1 MPKSTRIT
9 ISGRNLQFL
18 QELAEQM
25 DESNLAS
32 VMTYL
37 LTDIRGLGYKFG
49 DKPAPT
55 APQPQAPIGYSFNP
69 SAFEPA
75 FAPIRESDT
84 VGALRDGQRPAAG
97 DRNQLEIDPIIAR
110 MASLI
115 EEF

>member
-1 MPKSTRIT
+1 MSANKSTRIT
-9 ISGRNLQFL
+9 VSGRNLQFL

-25 DESNLAS
+25 DEPNLAA

-37 LTDIRGLGYKFG
+37 LTYVRGLGYRFG

-55 APQPQAPIGYSFNP
+55 PQQPQAPIGYSFDT
-69 SAFEPA
+69 STFERVATIP
-75 FAPIRESDT
+75 EC
-84 VGALRDGQRPAAG
+84 

>member
-32 VMTYL
+32 VMIYL
-37 LTDIRGLGYKFG
+37 LTDIRGLGYRFG
-49 DKPAPT
+49 DKS
-55 APQPQAPIGYSFNP
+55 APQPQQHTARFGYNFDS
-69 SAFEPA
+69 STFEPT
-75 FAPIRESDT
+75 FAPIPHNHNI
-84 VGALRDGQRPAAG
+84 V
-97 DRNQLEIDPIIAR
+97 EIDPVIAR

>member
-32 VMTYL
+32 VMRYL

-55 APQPQAPIGYSFNP
+55 PQQQQRLIGFDSSSFERISP
-69 SAFEPA
+69 TP
-75 FAPIRESDT
+75 D
-84 VGALRDGQRPAAG
+84 V
-97 DRNQLEIDPIIAR
+97 DRNYSEDPIISR
-110 MASLI
+110 LASLI